1 MEGLE
6 ESQVNDRSILEAT
19 VIERQDHSGRIRF
32 KTTLPS
38 GRDLNSEWIQESDK
52 TKAGILWAEAV
63 RGQIVADSQ
72 EAAAKAK
79 RVLREVKA
87 AQPVAPRLLGVDGQ
101 ALPSSESS
109 TPAAVPS
116 RSPTPAMSGMPHT
129 VSADPAVYVRTQHTL
144 ARQRLD
150 ELKEQLEQIKIEYAD
165 AKKAE
170 AQWFGLMQAMG
181 GVSGLEQD
189 TNNQSRG
196 IGVSGGGGVSDVD
209 LPAPIPVKSDPDN
222 IIVQ

>member
-1 MEGLE
+1 MEAIE

-72 EAAAKAK
+72 EAAARAK

-87 AQPVAPRLLGVDGQ
+87 AQPAAPRLLGVDGQ

-109 TPAAVPS
+109 MPAAVPS
-116 RSPTPAMSGMPHT
+116 RSPTPAT
-129 VSADPAVYVRTQHTL
+129 SAMDPSAYVRAQHAA

-150 ELKEQLEQIKIEYAD
+150 ELKEQLEQVKIEYAD

-181 GVSGLEQD
+181 GSVLEQVRSSHAVRAEPGIAGVASVPVSAAADDESDDEHGLGAVSGD
-189 TNNQSRG
+189 HA
-196 IGVSGGGGVSDVD
+196 V
-209 LPAPIPVKSDPDN
+209 
-222 IIVQ
+222 